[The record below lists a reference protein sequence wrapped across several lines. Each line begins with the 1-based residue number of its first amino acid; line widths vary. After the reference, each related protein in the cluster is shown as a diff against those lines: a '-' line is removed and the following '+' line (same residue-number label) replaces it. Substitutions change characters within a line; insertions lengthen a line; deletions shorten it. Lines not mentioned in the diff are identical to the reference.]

1 MREKVAGEYGI
12 ALFRRYREKEAR
24 GLVGYEASWWKR
36 HRKAGNI
43 PYVEDPG
50 GGIGYFGYMLCDILI
65 LGKDATRRDR
75 GDEPQ
80 AATPPTDPKPPSGT
94 DGAAVALHILTGE
107 R

>member
-12 ALFRRYREKEAR
+12 ALYRRYREKEAR
-24 GLVGYEASWWKR
+24 GIVGYEASWWKR

-65 LGKDATRRDR
+65 LGKDAARRDQG
-75 GDEPQ
+75 GDAPSP
-80 AATPPTDPKPPSGT
+80 TPSLDPLRT
-94 DGAAVALHILTGE
+94 DGAAVALHVLTGE

>member
-1 MREKVAGEYGI
+1 MREKVAAEYGI
-12 ALFRRYREKEAR
+12 ALYRRYREKEAR
-24 GLVGYEASWWKR
+24 GIVGYEASWWKR

-65 LGKDATRRDR
+65 LGKDAAQRDR
-75 GDEPQ
+75 GGE
-80 AATPPTDPKPPSGT
+80 PPTTSQQAEPLPPT
-94 DGAAVALHILTGE
+94 DGAAVALQILTGE